1 MLSVLFSPN
10 SVLAPNRAMLNAPPP
25 QTTPQENKQ
34 KLAYFEQSP
43 ATKTGYSVTG
53 RITLFQKLPTRLRY

>member
-1 MLSVLFSPN
+1 
-10 SVLAPNRAMLNAPPP
+10 MLNAPPP